1 MAKSHPLLE
10 EPSLPKLAS
19 LHTYRANFDF
29 ETTKPGI
36 KRSELEV
43 RSKDTEALP
52 GMLGE
57 ATGSYEDKAR

>member
-10 EPSLPKLAS
+10 EPSPPKLAS
-19 LHTYRANFDF
+19 LHAYRADF

-36 KRSELEV
+36 KRSELEL

-57 ATGSYEDKAR
+57 ATGSYEDKAS